1 MSERW
6 VTLKLGGYLGREFG
20 RTHKFLVSSTREAVQ
35 ALSSQN
41 HKFRSAMKMAHTK
54 GISFAVFNGKHNI
67 GSVEELDLGSK
78 DVVRILPIYEG
89 SKRAGL
95 FQTLLGVVLI
105 VVGVFSSAYGGAGV
119 VMAGV
124 AMLAGGVA
132 QMLAPQARGLKT
144 KEDSANQASYAFGGP
159 VNTTA
164 QGSPIGVLYGERE
177 VGGAV
182 ISAGIFAEDQT

>member
-1 MSERW
+1 MAERW

-20 RTHKFLVSSTREAVQ
+20 RTHKFLVSSTREAVK

-41 HKFRSAMKMAHTK
+41 KKFKDALNMAHTK
-54 GISFAVFNGKHNI
+54 GVTFAVFNGKHNI
-67 GSVEELDLGSK
+67 GNAEELDLGSK
-78 DVVRILPIYEG
+78 DVVRIIPIYEG

-95 FQTLLGVVLI
+95 FQTILGVVLI

-119 VMAGV
+119 IAAGV
-124 AMLAGGVA
+124 SMLAGGVA
-132 QMLAPQARGLKT
+132 QLLAPQAKGLKT
-144 KEDSANQASYAFGGP
+144 KEDAGNQASYAFGGP

-164 QGSPIGVLYGERE
+164 QGNPIGVLYGYRE

-182 ISAGIFAEDQT
+182 VSAGILAEDQA